1 MNYFLE
7 PDEKKIFEYGN
18 FSYSLKPVSKGK
30 MIAFLGNHLAFSQ
43 GLFNGKIM
51 QGFEDKQFFT
61 DVITLISECITEW
74 SFEKP
79 INAKNVEKLAPH
91 FLYLLYADFLNMN
104 FVGKEDVD
112 FLSKTPKRLNSSEE

>member
-7 PDEKKIFEYGN
+7 PEEKKAFDYVT
-18 FSYSLKPVSKGK
+18 FSYSLKPVPKGK
-30 MIAFLGNHLAFSQ
+30 MIAFLGNHLEFSQ

-51 QGFEDKQFFT
+51 QGFENEKFFD
-61 DVITLISECITEW
+61 DVVVLLTSSIAEW

-79 INAKNVEKLAPH
+79 IKKGNVKNLAPH

-112 FLSKTPKRLNSSEE
+112 FLSKTPKRLSSLAD